1 MTRIDE
7 IRQKITELKAQA
19 KVIGDNPN
27 ATFEEVQD
35 IHNKLKTEYEKLKTE
50 ELIVQNKANPDG
62 AKHQGT
68 DGKDK
73 YKKALFNMLRNKRL
87 TEEEVETIKGYTKLN
102 TTTNED
108 GGYIL
113 PIDQETAIKELKKQ
127 TFSFRNYVTVEP
139 VSTKTGTRV
148 MEKNAEETPFA
159 KITEGEEITDITPT
173 PQFVQIKFDIAD
185 YAGILPVTN
194 NLLNDTDVALEAY
207 LNKWLAK
214 KSNATE
220 NKIILDLI
228 EKNSSK
234 TPVQLI
240 EQLKNI
246 RNTKLDMAFKPT
258 TKFYMNSD
266 AFNYFA
272 EEKDAN
278 GRPMLEV
285 NPKNPTERMIDGCP
299 VVEVPN
305 SLMKTTT
312 NKAKIIIGDLG
323 EFATL
328 FDRNAI
334 TIETTKV
341 GGSAWRN
348 NTTELRAIIR
358 LDAQKFDERA
368 IQIAE
373 VDISEP
379 HTAGGVGA

>member
-1 MTRIDE
+1 MTKIDE

-19 KVIGDNPN
+19 KIIGDNPN

-50 ELIVQNKANPDG
+50 ELIAQNKVNPDG
-62 AKHQGT
+62 TKEQGAN
-68 DGKDK
+68 GKDK
-73 YKKALFNMLRNKRL
+73 YKKALFNMLRNKAL
-87 TEEEVETIKGYTKLN
+87 TAEEVETIKGYNKLS
-102 TTTNED
+102 TTADED

-113 PIDQETAIKELKKQ
+113 PMDQETAIKELKKQ
-127 TFSFRNYVTVEP
+127 TFSFRNYVTVEL

-148 MEKNAEETPFA
+148 MEKNAEETPFV
-159 KITEGEEITDITPT
+159 KITEGEEIADITPT

-220 NKIILDLI
+220 NKIILDLV
-228 EKNSSK
+228 EKISNK
-234 TPVQLI
+234 TSIQLI
-240 EQLKNI
+240 EQLKKI
-246 RNTKLDMAFKPT
+246 RNTKLDIAFKPT

-272 EEKDAN
+272 EEKDTN

-373 VDISEP
+373 VDLTKN
-379 HTAGGVGA
+379 HTADGV